1 MPVRNFYTYVLALF
15 FVAATLVGCGGGS
28 RPITISGTLP
38 ATGTVGV
45 AYSGS
50 LTAAGGNND
59 YSWSVSGLPAGVT
72 ASNTTSATVTISGT
86 PTTAG
91 TAAVTYSVR
100 DTKGRMQSGSASVVI
115 SAPTVAISGTLAAT
129 GTVGTAYAGTLTA
142 SGGTA
147 PYTWTVTGLP
157 AGVTFSGA
165 STPTLTFSGTPTA
178 PGTSNV
184 VVNVADSASPA
195 NTGTYNVT
203 IVVSA
208 AAGIAITG
216 TLPATGTVGTAYTGT
231 LTATGGTAP
240 YTWSV
245 TNLPDGTNVSD
256 PSQPS
261 ITVSGKP
268 TTAKTYAFV
277 AKVTDSLG
285 ANISYNVHIVISGGA
300 TTTACSSTPAAR
312 GSEASFNKPYAF
324 VLSGL
329 NDGGPTMYAGSV
341 TPNGD
346 GTLSAVG
353 LDALSSGT
361 AEAFTI
367 DASAS
372 LYTLGSDG
380 RGCLVLSYESE
391 EAAHRKIPAGSNK
404 FKGGKELHRRA
415 SAKSKAAT
423 AQASAESTLVFSFSL
438 STAYEVGRIEEFDYD
453 SLALVASGQM
463 HQQDPTSWDISKLVP
478 NFVLG
483 VSGYAA
489 DGDGGYLRAAIAA
502 SISNSSGATTSL
514 AADTNVGGD
523 PSGVENGGT
532 GTLLVDPIDT
542 TTGRGTGLFSTTYQ
556 GNPLTFDFT
565 YYIVNGGDLY
575 VISADDLDTAGA
587 LAVSG
592 RALASSTTTA
602 ALNGFYML
610 ATNGLDSDG
619 NGNVATIGTFQA
631 PSAGQLANATLYT
644 NDAGSYS
651 GPVAYTSATYVLD
664 ASTGRAAVT
673 GLTGNPP
680 VAYLT
685 ATTADDGISGFLV
698 GTGSDAESGFLFLQ
712 TQGTPNF
719 TDPFSGGYAFG
730 SADDVLGLNG
740 SQVGQY
746 NFTSDDFN
754 STVDLVQPFVDGVD
768 PLQPDQ
774 TAHNTYNTN
783 ADGSG
788 TLDGANIAFVT
799 NGTVVFGIDTTSTQP
814 LLYIM
819 ISQTPAE

>member
-1 MPVRNFYTYVLALF
+1 MPVRNFYTYVLALV

-28 RPITISGTLP
+28 KPITISGSLP

-59 YSWSVSGLPAGVT
+59 YTWSVTGLPAGIT
-72 ASNTTSATVTISGT
+72 PSNTTSATVTIAGT

-91 TAAVTYSVR
+91 TAAVTYTVR
-100 DTKGRMQSGSASVVI
+100 DTKGRVQSGSASVVI
-115 SAPTVAISGTLAAT
+115 SAPTIAISGTLAGT
-129 GTVGTAYAGTLTA
+129 GTVGTAYTGSLTA

-147 PYTWTVTGLP
+147 PYTWIVTGLP
-157 AGVTFSGA
+157 AGVTDSGLNSPA
-165 STPTLTFSGTPTA
+165 VTIAGTPTA
-178 PGTSNV
+178 TGTSNV
-184 VVNVADSASPA
+184 TATVTDSLGA
-195 NTGTYNVT
+195 TGSYNVS

-216 TLPATGTVGTAYTGT
+216 SLPNTGTVGTAYTGT
-231 LTATGGTAP
+231 LMATGGTAP

-245 TNLPDGTNVSD
+245 TNLPAGTTVSN
-256 PSQPS
+256 PTQPS
-261 ITVSGKP
+261 ITIAGTP
-268 TTAKTYAFV
+268 TTAATYAFN

-285 ANISYNVHIVISGGA
+285 ASTNYPVHIVISGTA
-300 TTTACSSTPAAR
+300 TTACSSTPAAR
-312 GSEASFNKPYAF
+312 GNEASFNKPYAF
-324 VLSGL
+324 VLSGF
-329 NDGGPTMYAGSV
+329 NDGPTMYAGSV
-341 TPNGD
+341 SPNGD
-346 GTLSAVG
+346 GTISAVG
-353 LDALSSGT
+353 LDALSGGT

-367 DASAS
+367 DASTS
-372 LYTLGSDG
+372 LYTFGSDG
-380 RGCLVLSYESE
+380 RGCLVLSYASE
-391 EAAHRKIPAGSNK
+391 AAAHRKVPAGSNK
-404 FKGGKELHRRA
+404 FKGGKELRRA
-415 SAKSKAAT
+415 SAKSKAAS
-423 AQASAESTLVFSFSL
+423 AQVSAESTIVFSFSL

-453 SLALVASGQM
+453 SLGLVASGQM

-489 DGDGGYLRAAIAA
+489 DGEGGYLRAAIAA
-502 SISNSSGATTSL
+502 SISNSSGVTTSL
-514 AADTNVGGD
+514 AADTNVGGN

-575 VISADDLDTAGA
+575 VISADDLDAAGA

-592 RALASSTTTA
+592 RALASSTTTS
-602 ALNGFYML
+602 ALSGYYMLGTNGFDTD
-610 ATNGLDSDG
+610 A
-619 NGNVATIGTFQA
+619 NGNVASVGTFQA
-631 PSAGQLANATLYT
+631 PSAGNIANATLYT
-644 NDAGSYS
+644 NDAGTYS
-651 GPVAYTSATYVLD
+651 GPTTYASATYVLD
-664 ASTGRAAVT
+664 PATGRAAVT

-698 GTGSDAESGFLFLQ
+698 GTGADAESGFLFLQ
-712 TQGTPNF
+712 TQGTPAFNNGNAL
-719 TDPFSGGYAFG
+719 SSGYAFG
-730 SADDVLGLNG
+730 SADDVAGANG

-746 NFTSDDFN
+746 NFTSDEFT
-754 STVDLVQPFVDGVD
+754 STVDLVEPFVDGVD
-768 PLQPDQ
+768 PLQPDL
-774 TAHNTYNTN
+774 TATNTYNVN

-799 NGTVVFGIDTTSTQP
+799 NGTVLFGIDTKGTQP

-819 ISQTPAE
+819 VSQTPAE